1 MALAFR
7 HPLRIVIPAVVFPA
21 CGTAPLEAVAID
33 SQSLATGLVAHW
45 TFDDGAGSVVT
56 DNSGNGHDGQLTG
69 GTWIEA
75 GQFGGALELA
85 YGDTVTVPNFP
96 QATANWT
103 VSAWIRA
110 SEAQLNADM
119 TDTSTILSTEM
130 VFAGG
135 WQLHLDNRSGYQRF
149 DAAYWAGSQ
158 ANDYVVAYC
167 SCIVPDEWI
176 HLTAVFDYDAGTFTL
191 YQGLRPADRVN
202 LPTAILTGDSTLYMG
217 RWNQGERFLAA
228 DVDDFA
234 VWSRALSPAEIVAVS
249 QQSPPD

>member
-1 MALAFR
+1 MALASR
-7 HPLRIVIPAVVFPA
+7 YPLRILLPAIVLPA
-21 CGTAPLEAVAID
+21 CGTAPLESVTID
-33 SQSLATGLVAHW
+33 PRSLATGLVAHW
-45 TFDDGAGSVVT
+45 TFDDGAGTVVT
-56 DNSGNGHDGQLTG
+56 DNTGNGYDGQLTG
-69 GTWIEA
+69 GTWIEG

-110 SEAQLNADM
+110 SEAQLNSDM

-135 WQLHLDNRSGYQRF
+135 WQLHLDNRSGYKRF

-158 ANDYVVAYC
+158 ANDYVIVYC
-167 SCIVPDEWI
+167 SCIVPDEWV
-176 HLTAVFDYDAGTFTL
+176 HLTAVFDNDAGMFTL
-191 YQGLRPADRVN
+191 YQGLTVADRMN

-217 RWNQGERFLAA
+217 TWNQGQRFLAA

-234 VWSRALSPAEIVAVS
+234 IWSRALSAAEVVAVS
-249 QQSPPD
+249 QQSPPN